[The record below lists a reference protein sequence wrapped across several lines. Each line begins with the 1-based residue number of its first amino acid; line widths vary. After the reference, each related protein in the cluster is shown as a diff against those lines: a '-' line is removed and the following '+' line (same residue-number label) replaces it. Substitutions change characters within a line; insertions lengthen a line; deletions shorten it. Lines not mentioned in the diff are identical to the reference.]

1 MVIIQ
6 NVSQNCILLPSMT
19 TQNITFKN
27 IFKYVG
33 TNNFNIEELKYS
45 IVMYNNHSKFDY
57 EIKYICRVHKVK
69 TPVTNFEKRVI
80 AQNHR

>member
-1 MVIIQ
+1 MFMPSQYERNLKQKTGEII
-6 NVSQNCILLPSMT
+6 
-19 TQNITFKN
+19 KN
-27 IFKYVG
+27 IIKKCNY
-33 TNNFNIEELKYS
+33 
-45 IVMYNNHSKFDY
+45 Y

>member
-1 MVIIQ
+1 MRAMFMPSQYERNLKQKTGEII
-6 NVSQNCILLPSMT
+6 
-19 TQNITFKN
+19 KN
-27 IFKYVG
+27 IIKKCNY
-33 TNNFNIEELKYS
+33 
-45 IVMYNNHSKFDY
+45 Y